1 MADPIRVLLV
11 DDHFLLRTGLASVL
25 SLEPDIVVC
34 SEADNGEEA
43 IALHK
48 QLRPDVTLMDLHLPG
63 IDGLTATIRIRAETP
78 GARIVILTNYGGDEE
93 IYEALHA
100 GAQAYLLKSV
110 RRDELLMAIR
120 KVASGQTYIPPDLAS
135 RLAERVR
142 RAGLS
147 AREKEVLLGIARGQR
162 NQDIARELGISEI
175 TVKHHVS
182 SIIAK
187 LGVSDR
193 TGALAAA
200 IERGIIR
207 VE

>member
-63 IDGLTATIRIRAETP
+63 MDGLTATIRIRAETP